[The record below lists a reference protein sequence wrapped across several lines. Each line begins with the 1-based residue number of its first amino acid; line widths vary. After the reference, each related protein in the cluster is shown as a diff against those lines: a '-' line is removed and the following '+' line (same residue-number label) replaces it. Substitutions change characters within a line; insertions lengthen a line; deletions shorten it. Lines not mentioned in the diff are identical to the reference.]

1 MDLATVR
8 AIAEPVCT
16 VIHQMIE
23 NCTALE
29 LNSENAWPIYIVR
42 MTSAIYQTFS

>member
-1 MDLATVR
+1 MTLVIVN
-8 AIAEPVCT
+8 AIAKPVSI

-29 LNSENAWPIYIVR
+29 LNNENA
-42 MTSAIYQTFS
+42 